1 MGCDVITS
9 ITQYTD
15 ESFIVTVDNYDLTT
29 AQSIHITFKQ
39 LGTAV
44 DVTDVIVQDE
54 HHCAFRL
61 TQSQT
66 GLFCHD
72 LPGEVQINV
81 VDSDG
86 RSASGTVPF
95 RVEKNLLRR
104 PI

>member
-1 MGCDVITS
+1 MDCAVITS

-15 ESFIVTVDNYDLTT
+15 EPFIVTVNDYDLTA

-44 DVTDVIVQDE
+44 DVTDIVVQDE

-66 GLFCHD
+66 GLFSHD

-81 VDSDG
+81 VDADG
-86 RSASGTVPF
+86 RSASGTLPF
-95 RVEKNLLRR
+95 EVKKNLLRR